1 MFPRFDLA
9 MSFQGTVQESGIT
22 NMPNYLRWLT
32 AEMSRKWDIAAFPLG
47 LLLTPSRVLAVPGFC

>member
-1 MFPRFDLA
+1 